1 MWIFIGIAIVLLFVF
16 YVGKRFNTYTLIAR
30 NTTYIY
36 EIVST
41 DFKDQFPNE
50 DILVATSGVI
60 DALKYVM
67 EDAKESVRSR
77 GQHLRPFFA
86 RTRRHNSIHSLGT
99 NRQSL
104 ATRFM

>member
-1 MWIFIGIAIVLLFVF
+1 MWIVIGIAIVLLFVF
-16 YVGKRFNTYTLIAR
+16 YVGKYFNTYVLIAR

-36 EIVST
+36 EILST
-41 DFKDQFPNE
+41 DFEDRFPNE
-50 DILVATSGVI
+50 DVLLATSGAI

-77 GQHLRPFFA
+77 GQHLPPFFA
-86 RTRRHNSIHSLGT
+86 RTRRHNSIHSFGT
-99 NRQSL
+99 DCQSL